1 MYTTYSY
8 NRICTT
14 SVICFSASRKYDVWF
29 YWFYFDFILFAIYRL
44 LNCPFGLLK
53 SIWKK
58 MKKQKKNDKKCV
70 TIQGEADE
78 YMWEIYRTWLT
89 SYLRDWLIVL

>member
-1 MYTTYSY
+1 MM
-8 NRICTT
+8 
-14 SVICFSASRKYDVWF
+14 
-29 YWFYFDFILFAIYRL
+29 FDFIGFILILYRL
-44 LNCPFGLLK
+44 LNCPFGLFK

-78 YMWEIYRTWLT
+78 YM
-89 SYLRDWLIVL
+89 